1 MQQLQRIAIY
11 ARVSS
16 EQHSSGQT
24 IASQL
29 EALQARVSSD
39 GQRLPADQCFVD
51 DGYSGAT
58 LLRPALERLRDLAT
72 VDVQEDG
79 ALASGPHAN
88 AVHCRI
94 TNWFQ
99 DCFDLDS
106 VLARFRRGA
115 SLSLNCHGQDK
126 RRTKS

>member
-51 DGYSGAT
+51 DGYFDKIT
-58 LLRPALERLRDLAT
+58 LNVCQMQFSLLICERIVIIDY
-72 VDVQEDG
+72 
-79 ALASGPHAN
+79 
-88 AVHCRI
+88 
-94 TNWFQ
+94 
-99 DCFDLDS
+99 
-106 VLARFRRGA
+106 
-115 SLSLNCHGQDK
+115 
-126 RRTKS
+126 

>member
-51 DGYSGAT
+51 DGYLDKITFNDCQAEFS
-58 LLRPALERLRDLAT
+58 LLIDE
-72 VDVQEDG
+72 
-79 ALASGPHAN
+79 S
-88 AVHCRI
+88 I
-94 TNWFQ
+94 II
-99 DCFDLDS
+99 FDY
-106 VLARFRRGA
+106 
-115 SLSLNCHGQDK
+115 
-126 RRTKS
+126 

>member
-58 LLRPALERLRDLAT
+58 LLRPALERLRDLAAAGGL
-72 VDVQEDG
+72 ERR
-79 ALASGPHAN
+79 
-88 AVHCRI
+88 AVR
-94 TNWFQ
+94 F
-99 DCFDLDS
+99 S
-106 VLARFRRGA
+106 VR
-115 SLSLNCHGQDK
+115 DYIW
-126 RRTKS
+126 